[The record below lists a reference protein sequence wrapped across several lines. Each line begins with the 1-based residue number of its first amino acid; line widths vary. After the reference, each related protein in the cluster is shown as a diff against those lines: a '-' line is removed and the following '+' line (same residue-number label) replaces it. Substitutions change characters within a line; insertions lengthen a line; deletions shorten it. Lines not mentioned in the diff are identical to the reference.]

1 MIIYSKK
8 TFANIF
14 ININIISIFTNFI
27 SIQNYMKTSKRI
39 GNIQLVDKM
48 SKEQV
53 QDYWLELKESR
64 YESYFFREMYERIVK
79 MNPNL
84 VLPTEEEINTIE
96 SDALNVSLWEEN
108 WDKLNKERILRG
120 GVDYTIFRGKPMWI
134 DPEYKISKNT

>member
-1 MIIYSKK
+1 
-8 TFANIF
+8 
-14 ININIISIFTNFI
+14 
-27 SIQNYMKTSKRI
+27 MKTSKRI
-39 GNIQLVDKM
+39 GDIQLVDKM

-64 YESYFFREMYERIVK
+64 YESYFFREMYERIIK

-84 VLPTEEEINTIE
+84 VLPTEEEINNIE